1 MTFKD
6 FRNIMRSPNR
16 DLRRGT
22 LMGAVLRYRLMADP
36 VAEAEYYKVPFTP
49 IWWWWNAE
57 ADEYILTMWD
67 TNAGKEPPMYS
78 FGSTD
83 PRVAFG
89 TPTKL
94 VVSPSI
100 VNSVRKITRK

>member
-6 FRNIMRSPNR
+6 FRNIMRNPNR

-36 VAEAEYYKVPFTP
+36 VAEAEYHKVPFTP

-57 ADEYILTMWD
+57 ADEYVMTLWD
-67 TNAGKEPPMYS
+67 TNLL
-78 FGSTD
+78 TD
-83 PRVAFG
+83 EQQTFLTHHEAMHIL
-89 TPTKL
+89 TKAKHNL
-94 VVSPSI
+94 G
-100 VNSVRKITRK
+100 